1 VRLPRLRKVSDLLSH
16 AQENLMPDRLAS
28 HAPDNRLRFV
38 YNDAVVS
45 FSVASDVTF
54 GEIAQTLDCLSSE
67 REDNPVAID
76 VTLLPR
82 IMVR

>member
-1 VRLPRLRKVSDLLSH
+1 MPRRFI
-16 AQENLMPDRLAS
+16 DR
-28 HAPDNRLRFV
+28 APDHRLRFV

-67 REDNPVAID
+67 REGNPVAID
-76 VTLLPR
+76 LTRLPR
-82 IMVR
+82 IMLR

>member
-1 VRLPRLRKVSDLLSH
+1 MPRRFID
-16 AQENLMPDRLAS
+16 QP
-28 HAPDNRLRFV
+28 PDNRLRFV

-54 GEIAQTLDCLSSE
+54 GEIARTLDCLSSA
-67 REDNPVAID
+67 REGNPVAID

-82 IMVR
+82 IMIR